1 MLFVTVENAK
11 KAIAAA
17 TSHTLEINLETQET
31 SSKDSGGAWQES
43 EGTILSWTASSENLR
58 CNDENNVGLKYE
70 DLVDMMIE
78 RKPVELVLGPKKETV
93 DMVPEA
99 GWSPA
104 TSGCRKGMAIIT
116 KISSSAPNVDKATFN
131 VDFTGTGPLEKVT
144 AGS

>member
-1 MLFVTVENAK
+1 M
-11 KAIAAA
+11 
-17 TSHTLEINLETQET
+17 
-31 SSKDSGGAWQES
+31 
-43 EGTILSWTASSENLR
+43 
-58 CNDENNVGLKYE
+58 NNVGLKYE

-78 RKPVELVLGPKKETV
+78 RKPVELVLGHKKEAV

-116 KISSSAPNVDKATFN
+116 KISSSAPNGDKATFN